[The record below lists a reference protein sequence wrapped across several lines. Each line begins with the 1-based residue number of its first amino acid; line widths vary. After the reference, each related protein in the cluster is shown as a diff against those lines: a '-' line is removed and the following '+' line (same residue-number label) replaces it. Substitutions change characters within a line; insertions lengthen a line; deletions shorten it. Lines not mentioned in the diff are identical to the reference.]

1 MSAGDEGI
9 LHLDDCD
16 NGRAGLEM
24 ERINE
29 VGLAKPTATGVLKLP
44 PLPMHGAG

>member
-9 LHLDDCD
+9 LHLDDRD

-24 ERINE
+24 ERINQI
-29 VGLAKPTATGVLKLP
+29 GLAKPMAESVLKLP